1 MNPKTKSVVQNIA
14 GVTISLIM
22 FGSIFGYF
30 YTLLVG
36 LPNYISNR
44 FVLAAL
50 IINTLGIVVIA
61 NLATVNKSIRNILN
75 FFLGILLS
83 IFLIIGFFKGSVN
96 TINELVF
103 SLAFSVLIGFI
114 LMLYFNAENR
124 IKKTIAH
131 FLVVIF
137 SIFTIASF
145 FNITSTNINIY
156 NYLIIFSF
164 VGFFGLLLLLD
175 GTKNLIRK
183 YLNAD
188 FSSEISYT
196 SLVLIMA
203 LLGFFVYIVF
213 VISSFGGISGLI
225 GQNSSSGG
233 SSVDTSM
240 AIYQLI
246 YFVVL
251 ALLGVGWLTRRK
263 FIDILKRLG
272 IVLPTGKQILIALL
286 LTGLLYSVD
295 FILGFIG
302 TKFHLI
308 NPSQDASNNQ
318 ALYGGILNIT
328 GVIIL
333 ALSAGIGEEILFR
346 GALQPKFGIIVT
358 TLLFAAAHGQYNLWG
373 MITVLIMGFV
383 LAYER
388 KKMNTTSAMITHAA
402 FDFVGLML
410 IVLVK

>member
-1 MNPKTKSVVQNIA
+1 MNPKIKSVIQNIA

-22 FGSIFGYF
+22 FGSILGYF

-50 IINTLGIVVIA
+50 VINTLGIVVIA

-103 SLAFSVLIGFI
+103 SLAFSVLTGFI
-114 LMLYFNAENR
+114 LMLYFNAENQ
-124 IKKTIAH
+124 IKKTIAY

-156 NYLIIFSF
+156 NYLIIFSL

-196 SLVLIMA
+196 SLVLITA

-213 VISSFGGISGLI
+213 VVSSFGGISGFI
-225 GQNSSSGG
+225 GQNSGSGG

-272 IVLPTGKQILIALL
+272 MVLPTGKQILIALL

-295 FILGFIG
+295 FILGLIG
-302 TKFHLI
+302 TKLHLI
-308 NPSQDASNNQ
+308 NPSQDVSNNQ

-388 KKMNTTSAMITHAA
+388 KKMNTTSSMITHAA

-410 IVLVK
+410 IVLAK